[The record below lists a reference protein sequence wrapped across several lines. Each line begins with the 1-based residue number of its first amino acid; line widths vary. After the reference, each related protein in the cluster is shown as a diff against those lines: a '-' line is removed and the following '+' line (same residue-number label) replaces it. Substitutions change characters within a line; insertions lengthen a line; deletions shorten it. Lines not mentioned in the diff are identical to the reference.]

1 MEDIINQVFTRREIL
16 FTLLVAL
23 VTLIYTL
30 FGRASRGGR
39 QSKQSL
45 STILFLGPS
54 GSGKTTL
61 LHNVL
66 FGTSPQTV
74 TSFSENELSGELHKS
89 INADKGSD
97 RGKKSVFVTLVDLPG
112 VAQWRRPTLLRS
124 ATSGAIVVVVDV
136 SEGVKGEGVS
146 AAAADLMF
154 DLLTSKSALK
164 FNQPI
169 LVVANKA
176 PTESSNND
184 NNNLEKSL
192 RKGLEEELVRLR
204 SSRGAVAVAGEDDE
218 DKGGVLGSTMDGGFS
233 FDDQECCKSK
243 VTWMTVNNVNN
254 STNINNK
261 KKLQLDGVKEWISHH
276 VLASS

>member
-1 MEDIINQVFTRREIL
+1 
-16 FTLLVAL
+16 
-23 VTLIYTL
+23 
-30 FGRASRGGR
+30 
-39 QSKQSL
+39 
-45 STILFLGPS
+45 LGPS

-89 INADKGSD
+89 TNADKRSD

-112 VAQWRRPTLLRS
+112 VAQWRRLTLLRS

-136 SEGVKGEGVS
+136 SEGVKGEVVS
-146 AAAADLMF
+146 AAADLMF

-176 PTESSNND
+176 PTESSSSNSSS
-184 NNNLEKSL
+184 LEKSL

-243 VTWMTVNNVNN
+243 VTWLTVNNVNN

>member
-1 MEDIINQVFTRREIL
+1 MEDIINLVFTRREIL

-30 FGRASRGGR
+30 FGRASRSGK

-146 AAAADLMF
+146 AAADLMF

-176 PTESSNND
+176 PTESSNN
-184 NNNLEKSL
+184 NNSSLEKSL

-243 VTWMTVNNVNN
+243 VTWTTVTNVNN

>member
-1 MEDIINQVFTRREIL
+1 MEDFINLVLSRREIL
-16 FTLLVAL
+16 ITLLIAL
-23 VTLIYTL
+23 LTLIYTL
-30 FGRASRGGR
+30 FGRASRSGK

-89 INADKGSD
+89 ANADKRSD

-136 SEGVKGEGVS
+136 SEGVKGEVVS
-146 AAAADLMF
+146 AAADLMF

-176 PTESSNND
+176 PTESSSSNSSS
-184 NNNLEKSL
+184 LEKSL

-243 VTWMTVNNVNN
+243 VTWLTVNNVNN
-254 STNINNK
+254 PTNINNK